1 MNASVAEKRP
11 VGALGRMGMVAGLHV
26 AALYLIASSLGIVP
40 PLVQEPVTTTTL
52 IDEQVTPVDP
62 VPAVTQPDT
71 YQPVV
76 FVPTPEVPPAES
88 SDSENTIVA
97 ERNDDP
103 PVIPEVVPPA
113 HTAQLMGV
121 RMDARYPLTQ
131 PSYPQS
137 DIRQGNEGTA
147 EIEVYVLPTGRI
159 GDARIL
165 KSAGSPT
172 LDQSALDEAKRRWR
186 MLPATRDGE
195 PYAQWHRL
203 KVTFNLKNR

>member
-1 MNASVAEKRP
+1 MAPIGK
-11 VGALGRMGMVAGLHV
+11 
-26 AALYLIASSLGIVP
+26 YVP
-40 PLVQEPVTTTTL
+40 
-52 IDEQVTPVDP
+52 PVDP
-62 VPAVTQPDT
+62 VPTVAPPDE
-71 YQPVV
+71 YRPVV
-76 FVPTPEVPPAES
+76 FVPTPDVPVPDLDPET
-88 SDSENTIVA
+88 TIIG

-103 PVIPEVVPPA
+103 PVIPEVVPPVR
-113 HTAQLMGV
+113 TAQLTGV
-121 RMDARYPLTQ
+121 RMDSRYPLSQ
-131 PSYPQS
+131 PSYPQT

-147 EIEVYVLPTGRI
+147 EIEVYVLPSGRI

-172 LDQSALDEAKRRWR
+172 LDQSAIDEAKRRWR